1 MKARGILQAV
11 RIVTDTPSGGDM
23 VDAELLEI
31 LRCPYCVSGETRR
44 KDKEDPGVLDLVRQE
59 SWLVCQDCGRKYPI
73 REEIP
78 VMLIE
83 TGDKWMETA
92 VDDLPVPPPDES

>member
-1 MKARGILQAV
+1 
-11 RIVTDTPSGGDM
+11 M

-44 KDKEDPGVLDLVRQE
+44 KDKEDPGVLDLVRE
-59 SWLVCQDCGRKYPI
+59 NSWLVCQHCGRKYPI
-73 REEIP
+73 REDIP

-83 TGDKWMETA
+83 TGEKWMETTVA
-92 VDDLPVPPPDES
+92 DLPVPPPEES

>member
-1 MKARGILQAV
+1 
-11 RIVTDTPSGGDM
+11 M
-23 VDAELLEI
+23 VDAELLKI

-44 KDKEDPGVLDLVRQE
+44 KDKEDPGQLTLARDS

-73 REEIP
+73 RDDIP

-83 TGDKWMETA
+83 VGEKWMSTVTE
-92 VDDLPVPPPDES
+92 DLPVPPPEED